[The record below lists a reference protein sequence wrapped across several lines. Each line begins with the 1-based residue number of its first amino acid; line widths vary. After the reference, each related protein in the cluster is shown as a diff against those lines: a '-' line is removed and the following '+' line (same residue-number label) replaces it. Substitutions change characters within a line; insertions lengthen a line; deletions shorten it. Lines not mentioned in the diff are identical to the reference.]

1 MGHPAQGI
9 MGERNRGEN
18 HRLRVI
24 VNAAPAHQTVA
35 RIGILLIQRIA
46 SLENDVTRLK
56 RQSPAAIIPP
66 VKVAVPTVKL
76 ASVKPR
82 RIFQSG
88 LVKPAATAKSHLADS
103 ICITVNNV
111 PETIVTEAPANKGKG
126 RR

>member
-1 MGHPAQGI
+1 
-9 MGERNRGEN
+9 MGERNRGEDV
-18 HRLRVI
+18 RLRVI
-24 VNAAPAHQTVA
+24 VNGCGSPDGS

-66 VKVAVPTVKL
+66 VKVAVSTVKL

-88 LVKPAATAKSHLADS
+88 LVKPASATAKSHLADS

>member
-1 MGHPAQGI
+1 

-24 VNAAPAHQTVA
+24 VNAATAHQTVA

-88 LVKPAATAKSHLADS
+88 LVKPAAATAKSHLAES